1 MSLRWTLTALLERR
15 RLYDL
20 EHPVSRVMRPWRSR
34 VSFTRV
40 PFPGE
45 HAS

>member
-20 EHPVSRVMRPWRSR
+20 EQPVSNVWPSA
-34 VSFTRV
+34 F
-40 PFPGE
+40 E
-45 HAS
+45 